1 MVFETLGAINVK
13 GEEVLRQLF
22 RFAAK
27 RSLLPV
33 VAELGL
39 AFLATCNALSR
50 KLFSRVSMAVSSVMV
65 LSTF

>member
-1 MVFETLGAINVK
+1 MVFETLGAINVE

-27 RSLLPV
+27 ARVYFLF

-39 AFLATCNALSR
+39 AFLATCN
-50 KLFSRVSMAVSSVMV
+50 V
-65 LSTF
+65 LSCNDDQQLFR